1 MHTRTDPHL
10 EEEEEQD
17 EEDEELT
24 ELIEDLKG
32 DKDKD

>member
-10 EEEEEQD
+10 EEEEQD